1 MQHCAS
7 IPIATLLLIVA
18 ACKDRDRD
26 VRACAIT
33 NHVARCLMLQ
43 YGWDRP
49 AALAAEYRVHHP
61 HGPPMHPGTCQQ
73 CH

>member
-1 MQHCAS
+1 MQPRAS
-7 IPIATLLLIVA
+7 IPIATLLLLVA
-18 ACKDRDRD
+18 ACKDRGRD
-26 VRACAIT
+26 VQACAIT

-43 YGWDRP
+43 YGWDQP

-61 HGPPMHPGTCQQ
+61 HGPPMNPGTCQR